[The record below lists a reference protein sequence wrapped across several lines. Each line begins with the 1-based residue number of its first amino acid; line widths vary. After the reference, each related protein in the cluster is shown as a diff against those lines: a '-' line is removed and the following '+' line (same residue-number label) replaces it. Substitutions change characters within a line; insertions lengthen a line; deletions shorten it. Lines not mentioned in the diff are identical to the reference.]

1 MASRRT
7 AVLTC
12 SLAVFAFGGAASSF
26 AAPAA
31 SPDFQADVYPV
42 LKKHCFKCHGP
53 DKQKSDLR
61 LDTLS
66 PDLLNDRPAAE
77 TWHDVL
83 NALNLGEMP
92 PEDETQLNDKDRKAL
107 IGWLTTEVKRA
118 VEAQRK
124 AGSGGVLRRLNRVE
138 YNNSMRDLLGIAD
151 DYARDLPPDSVSK
164 DGFKNNGAALRISDM
179 QLEYYLKS
187 ARDALARVIVTRPEP
202 KIFHQKFTE
211 TVLDKG
217 RGEIWTNN
225 LARWGTFVSRLEEYP
240 EEGEFIV
247 RVTARSL
254 PSQTKGHP
262 RIGLTVGFRAD
273 VSAPSKELGRID
285 VTSAE
290 SQTYEFR
297 GRMEQFPLPSKTQS
311 KYPGLLVW
319 VRNVYTDGTNPG
331 RPKLVNVPQPAREK
345 GEKKKK
351 ATKSWSY
358 PEDPDFPQIVVESL
372 EFEGPIFTQWPP
384 KHHTDILFESD
395 LRATDETAYAR
406 KVMQRFMSRAFRRPV
421 ESAEVE
427 SCFAYYKKIRRQS
440 DSLEAALRE
449 ALAMVLVSPDFLY
462 LVEPAS
468 PAGKRKLSGHELASR
483 LSYFLH
489 ATQPDAQLT
498 ELAANGKLRN
508 AEALKLQTRSM
519 LKDDRAWGFIEQFTD
534 QWLDL
539 GSVDRVAINPEFY
552 PNFDEALKP
561 EMQRETQHYFAEILR
576 NDLSALNLLDS
587 DFAVLN
593 EPLARHYGLT
603 GPKGSAFQRVALK
616 ADDPRGGVLTHGSI
630 LLGNSTGADSH
641 PVKRAVW
648 LRDRLLDDPP
658 APPPPNVPALD
669 EENPD
674 FARLPIRQQLELHRK
689 DPACA
694 DCHRG
699 IDPWGVALES
709 FGADGLWRTE
719 ILRKDSSSAE
729 NLTKRPRKA
738 NKSQADIRIPVK
750 SDATLPGGHKVSG
763 VADLKR
769 YLVDEKHEKFA
780 RALTSRLL
788 AYALGRSLE
797 LGDAETVD
805 ALTENFEANDFNLR
819 KLIEDIVVSE
829 PFVSK

>member
-1 MASRRT
+1 MISRRT
-7 AVLTC
+7 ANLTC
-12 SLAVFAFGGAASSF
+12 SLALFAVGGAGSSF
-26 AAPAA
+26 AAAA
-31 SPDFQADVYPV
+31 QSDFKHEVYPV

-53 DKQKSDLR
+53 EKQKSDLR

-92 PEDETQLNDKDRKAL
+92 PEEETQLNDKDRQAL
-107 IGWLTTEVKRA
+107 IGWLTAEVKRA
-118 VEAQRK
+118 AEAQRK
-124 AGSGGVLRRLNRVE
+124 TGSGAALRRLNRVE
-138 YNNSMRDLLGIAD
+138 YNNTMRDLLGIAD

-179 QLEYYLKS
+179 QLEYYLKA
-187 ARDALARVIVTRPEP
+187 ARNALARVIVTRPKP
-202 KIFHQKFTE
+202 NVFHQKFTK
-211 TVLDKG
+211 TVQDKG

-247 RVTARSL
+247 RVTARSV

-262 RIGLTVGFRAD
+262 RLGVTVGFRAD
-273 VSAPSKELGRID
+273 VSAPSRELTRVD

-319 VRNVYTDGTNPG
+319 ARNVYTDGTDPG
-331 RPKLVNVPQPAREK
+331 RPKLVNVPQPKREK

-351 ATKSWSY
+351 ARKEWSY
-358 PEDPDFPQIVVESL
+358 PNDPDFPQIIVESL
-372 EFEGPIFTQWPP
+372 EFEGPIFAQWPP

-395 LRATDETAYAR
+395 LRDTDEPAYAR
-406 KVMQRFMSRAFRRPV
+406 EVMQRFISRAFRRPV

-427 SCFAYYKKIRRQS
+427 SYFAYYKRIRGQT
-440 DSLEAALRE
+440 DSPEAALRE

-468 PAGKRKLSGHELASR
+468 PDGKRTLSGHELASR

-489 ATQPDAQLT
+489 ATQPNAQLND
-498 ELAANGKLRN
+498 LAANGNLQH
-508 AEALKLQTRSM
+508 AETLTSQTRRM
-519 LKDDRAWGFIEQFTD
+519 LKDDRAWQFIEQFTD

-539 GSVDRVAINPEFY
+539 GAIDRVAINPEFY
-552 PNFDEALKP
+552 PDFDNDLKP
-561 EMQRETQHYFAEILR
+561 EMRRETQRYFAEILR
-576 NDLSALNLLDS
+576 NDLSTLNLLDS
-587 DFAVLN
+587 QFAVLN
-593 EPLARHYGLT
+593 EPLARHYGLK
-603 GPKGSAFQRVALK
+603 GPKGSAFQRVDLK
-616 ADDPRGGVLTHGSI
+616 ADDPRGGVLTHGAI

-648 LRDRLLDDPP
+648 LRDRLLNDPP

-674 FARLPIRQQLELHRK
+674 VARLPVRQQLELHRM

-709 FGADGLWRTE
+709 FGADGLWRNE
-719 ILRKDSSSAE
+719 ILRKE
-729 NLTKRPRKA
+729 KVGKRQK
-738 NKSQADIRIPVK
+738 DIRIPVK
-750 SDATLPGGHKVSG
+750 SDATLPDGHKVSG
-763 VADLKR
+763 IADLKR
-769 YLVDEKHEKFA
+769 YLVVEKHGKFA

-797 LGDAETVD
+797 LGDADTVD
-805 ALTENFEANDFNLR
+805 ALTRSFAANDHNLR
-819 KLIEDIVVSE
+819 TLIEEIVVSE
-829 PFVSK
+829 PFTTK